1 MNFLF
6 FCSPFSAVPASSFL
20 LFFISL
26 GSPFNSLMRAFS
38 STDAAVPVPDMVAV
52 AVAVMVVMA
61 KTHPYSTG

>member
-1 MNFLF
+1 
-6 FCSPFSAVPASSFL
+6 
-20 LFFISL
+20 
-26 GSPFNSLMRAFS
+26 MRAFS